1 MLKNRIILWCLLVGM
16 LCMAAL
22 PVEAAASDQPAVD
35 KRFESFC
42 KEWLQTVNNYAA
54 RKMQFKKV
62 DQGFIA
68 EYDGYSET
76 LSTRVKIADPAKKTY
91 VGILTY
97 NEVKLQ
103 HHGQTPDAAKQG
115 PFDVVSQS
123 PVTAIFMYRNGE
135 WQN

>member
-1 MLKNRIILWCLLVGM
+1 MLANKLLVWCLIGM
-16 LCMAAL
+16 CCLAVVPGA
-22 PVEAAASDQPAVD
+22 VAASDQPAVD

-42 KEWLQTVNNYAA
+42 QEWLQTVNNFAA
-54 RKMQFKKV
+54 KKMQYRKAPE
-62 DQGFIA
+62 GFIA
-68 EYDGYSET
+68 EYDGFSDT
-76 LSTRVKIADPAKKTY
+76 LSTRVKIADPVKKTY

-97 NEVKLQ
+97 NEVKFQ

>member
-1 MLKNRIILWCLLVGM
+1 MFCLPY
-16 LCMAAL
+16 L
-22 PVEAAASDQPAVD
+22 PVAAAASDQLSVD

-42 KEWLQTVNNYAA
+42 REWLQTVNNFAA
-54 RKMQFKKV
+54 KKMQYKKV

-68 EYDGYSET
+68 EYDGYSDT

-97 NEVKLQ
+97 NEVKFQ
-103 HHGQTPDAAKQG
+103 HHGQTLDAAKQG
-115 PFDVVSQS
+115 PFDVVTQS

>member
-1 MLKNRIILWCLLVGM
+1 MLANRLIFWCLIGM
-16 LCMAAL
+16 FCLAAL
-22 PVEAAASDQPAVD
+22 PGAAGAADQPSVD

-42 KEWLQTVNNYAA
+42 REWLHIVNNFAA
-54 RKMQFKKV
+54 KKMQFKKV
-62 DQGFIA
+62 DRGFIA
-68 EYDGYSET
+68 EYDGYSDT
-76 LSTRVKIADPAKKTY
+76 LSTRVKIADPVKKTY

-97 NEVKLQ
+97 NEVRFQ